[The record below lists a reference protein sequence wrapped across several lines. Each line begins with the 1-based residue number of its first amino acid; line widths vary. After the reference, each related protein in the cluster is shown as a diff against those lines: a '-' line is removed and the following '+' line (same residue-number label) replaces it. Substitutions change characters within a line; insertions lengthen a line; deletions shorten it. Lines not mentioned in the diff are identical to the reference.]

1 MLNEVNNSVFLE
13 GESPALN
20 YLKNALNEETQI
32 FRLPQFYIYYVFE
45 MEKCQ
50 GFRTIYK
57 KLVEKLLF
65 CAFTNIQFKEPVRN
79 FEQFSSQNY
88 SYLVS

>member
-32 FRLPQFYIYYVFE
+32 FRLPQFYIYYVLE

-50 GFRTIYK
+50 SF
-57 KLVEKLLF
+57 
-65 CAFTNIQFKEPVRN
+65 NIQETCRKIVILRIH
-79 FEQFSSQNY
+79 QY
-88 SYLVS
+88 TV

>member
-32 FRLPQFYIYYVFE
+32 FRLPQFCIYYVFE
-45 MEKCQ
+45 TEKCQ
-50 GFRTIYK
+50 SF
-57 KLVEKLLF
+57 
-65 CAFTNIQFKEPVRN
+65 NIQETCRKIVILRIH
-79 FEQFSSQNY
+79 QY
-88 SYLVS
+88 TV